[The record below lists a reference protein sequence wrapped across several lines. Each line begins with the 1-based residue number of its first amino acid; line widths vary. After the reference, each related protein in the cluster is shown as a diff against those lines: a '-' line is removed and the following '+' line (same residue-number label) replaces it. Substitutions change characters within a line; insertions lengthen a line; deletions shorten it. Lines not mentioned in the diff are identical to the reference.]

1 MLRRFSLVL
10 AIAIVA
16 QAAHAELI
24 VVRWER
30 KGMKNPKRLVYG
42 LDSVNGDIVWQ
53 KHVSEEVIFAERVS
67 AGVLVGCEDGTLTLL
82 DAATGETRWQIKPGG
97 EKGEKL
103 KTFRGAYADGYL
115 VSDKDEALFFVNAA
129 GKVVWTLK

>member
-1 MLRRFSLVL
+1 MLRRIALVL
-10 AIAIVA
+10 AIAALA

-24 VVRWER
+24 AMRWER

-42 LDSVNGDIVWQ
+42 LDSANGDIVWQ
-53 KHVSEEVIFAERVS
+53 KHVSEEVIFAERVQ
-67 AGVLVGCEDGTLTLL
+67 AGVLVGCADGTLTLL
-82 DAATGETRWQIKPGG
+82 DPATGETRWQIKPSG

-103 KTFRGAYADGYL
+103 KAFRGDFADGYL
-115 VSDKDEALFFVNAA
+115 VSDKDEALYFVNAM